1 MTVSVVGIAAS
12 AREFEALTTLLDAI
26 PVNTG
31 LTFVIV
37 QHMAH
42 NVASIFPKC
51 IASHT
56 PMPVRSIQPGQRPD
70 PDTVYI
76 APLGYSVSIEDGVL
90 DLINVAALGNIHR
103 PIDMFFNALA
113 VDKRVHAYALI
124 LTGAVF
130 DGTIGIKAIKA
141 AGGIVIAERAN
152 IAKLASKLEQAMAA
166 GLVDFVLSPKEI
178 PTKIIEMERF
188 REAAK
193 RASDEQTYR
202 DVESALPDILGTL
215 EDFGKSSF
223 HHYKQGT
230 LIRRILRRMILK
242 HISSVEE
249 FTALLKGSEQ
259 ERKEIVQDF
268 LIGVTEFFRNPDAFA
283 FIKQT
288 VLTRLLESDQPS
300 FRIWIPGCS
309 TGQEVFSLA
318 MMIQELQEEREDG
331 RPWKLF
337 GTDFDFDALTTA
349 RRGVYAAEAL
359 APVSLERRA
368 RFFSVDANLA
378 AISPELRKMC
388 VFAPHDVL
396 NDPPFS
402 RIDLVSCRNLMI
414 YIAPE
419 GQNEIL
425 ARFHYALNGD
435 GFLWLGPS
443 ESLAGSPRLFEP
455 INHGA
460 RVFRREDVSSS
471 IKPPFLNFMP
481 SFENSVTPLHSGR
494 SVPLLRTQV
503 SSDIEEETEQAFI
516 LSFAAPFARIS
527 HYDEVIYAS
536 ETMRPL
542 LRPSKGVPSAA
553 VDDYFIEPIRM
564 PLRRVLT
571 AIRQNREFAEVT
583 DVLVKIGGELK
594 VFDILARR
602 LDEDAKSVLVTFQ
615 PVRVR
620 EHFAEGGAN
629 WSETQEAYESE
640 LASVRKRLVAREQDF
655 EMAEQELRAN
665 NEELFTMNEELQ
677 SSNEELETSREELQS
692 INEELET
699 INTELIENNKRL
711 AETSSNIQNLLESTD
726 IATLFID
733 NTGALRLF
741 TPRCTELFALKERDR
756 GRSIF
761 DLATV
766 LDYPDLK
773 TDLENAGK
781 QLAAFSR
788 EVMTTDGARTFLT
801 RLKPYRDVND
811 RIDGAVVSFI
821 EISEQREQERQQ
833 RRLADALAKQVAEM
847 EAFTASAPIGVGLIG
862 TNMRFVRVN
871 QILAETIGMTVGD
884 IIGRSPDEIFPKSS
898 RGVKQILDEVMT
910 SGKPKLNVEVN
921 FSPAH
926 KGETSRFWIENYF
939 PIFLDTSEFI
949 GIGITAL
956 EITRSR
962 QLELNLREKQ
972 RELAELEP
980 HVLAH
985 FERAPIQVVIF
996 EGTDHVIVHANECAR
1011 QAFGHTHLI
1020 GKAYDEVSAGFE
1032 ITSVQALDQV
1042 LRTGETIVED
1052 EVVSMVRDEAG
1063 AMSRKVFRI
1072 ILQPYVP
1079 IEQAIKGVLLLAM
1092 DVTQIVEI
1100 GEHHKAAQLQIRAI
1114 IDSLDSQIF
1123 LLDRHGRIKDLN
1135 QHAMNSDSDVKS
1147 DFCGHRLW
1155 DLNEFKRMPKLVE
1168 DLKTAVKTAQNGQS
1182 VSLTSSIP
1190 HVGDKSIKHVKISF
1204 LPLSGELKQ
1213 KSEVV
1218 ASIVDE
1224 TNIIEANAHKD
1235 IMVAELEH
1243 RVKNVFATIQA
1254 VVRFTTMSDK
1264 SAKSMASELDKH
1276 LSAMAHVHERLTETG
1291 WQSKSI
1297 VEVLTETA
1305 KSHLGSWPSTLQVTG
1320 DHILLPPSAA
1330 IITALAFSEL
1340 ITNSRKYGALS
1351 VREGRIKIETSQ
1363 SKKGENRLLW
1373 NEYGVRKQ
1381 TRGAAEGFG
1390 MLLLK
1395 KILPLELTA
1404 QAAWTM
1410 QENGIVYEIS
1420 WLNANSTT
1428 VK

>member
-1 MTVSVVGIAAS
+1 MV
-12 AREFEALTTLLDAI
+12 
-26 PVNTG
+26 
-31 LTFVIV
+31 
-37 QHMAH
+37 
-42 NVASIFPKC
+42 
-51 IASHT
+51 
-56 PMPVRSIQPGQRPD
+56 
-70 PDTVYI
+70 
-76 APLGYSVSIEDGVL
+76 
-90 DLINVAALGNIHR
+90 
-103 PIDMFFNALA
+103 
-113 VDKRVHAYALI
+113 
-124 LTGAVF
+124 
-130 DGTIGIKAIKA
+130 
-141 AGGIVIAERAN
+141 
-152 IAKLASKLEQAMAA
+152 
-166 GLVDFVLSPKEI
+166 
-178 PTKIIEMERF
+178 
-188 REAAK
+188 
-193 RASDEQTYR
+193 
-202 DVESALPDILGTL
+202 
-215 EDFGKSSF
+215 
-223 HHYKQGT
+223 
-230 LIRRILRRMILK
+230 LK
-242 HISSVEE
+242 HIKSVEE

-259 ERKEIVQDF
+259 DRKEIVQDF

-288 VLTRLLESDQPS
+288 VLIRLLENDQPS

-318 MMIQELQEEREDG
+318 MMIQELREERGDV

-337 GTDFDFDALTTA
+337 GTDFDFEALTTA
-349 RRGVYAAEAL
+349 RRGVYAAEDL
-359 APVSLERRA
+359 APVSPERRA

-378 AISPELRKMC
+378 EISPELKKMC

-402 RIDLVSCRNLMI
+402 KIDLVSCRNLMI
-414 YIAPE
+414 YIAPD

-425 ARFHYALNGD
+425 ARFHYALNRD

-455 INHGA
+455 INHAA

-494 SVPLLRTQV
+494 SVALRRTQV
-503 SSDIEEETEQAFI
+503 SFDIEEETEQAFI
-516 LSFAAPFARIS
+516 LSFAPPFARIS
-527 HYDEVIYAS
+527 HYDEVLYAS

-583 DVLVKIGGELK
+583 DVLVKIGGKLK

-620 EHFAEGGAN
+620 EHFSEGGAN

-741 TPRCTELFALKERDR
+741 TPRCTELFALQERDV

-761 DLATV
+761 DLSTV

-773 TDLENAGK
+773 TDLENAGEK
-781 QLAAFSR
+781 LAAFSR
-788 EVMTTDGARTFLT
+788 EVMTTDRARTFLT
-801 RLKPYRDVND
+801 RLRPYRDVNG

-821 EISEQREQERQQ
+821 EITEQREQERQQ
-833 RRLADALAKQVAEM
+833 RGLADALAKQVAEM
-847 EAFTASAPIGVGLIG
+847 EAFTESAPIGVGFIG
-862 TNMRFVRVN
+862 TDMRFVRVN
-871 QILAETIGMTVGD
+871 QFLAETIGMTVGD

-898 RGVKQILDEVMT
+898 RGVKQILNEVLA
-910 SGKPKLNVEVN
+910 SGKAKLNVEVN
-921 FSPAH
+921 FSPAQE
-926 KGETSRFWIENYF
+926 GGPSRFWIENYF
-939 PIFLDTSEFI
+939 PIFLDTGKFI

-962 QLELNLREKQ
+962 QLELNLRDKQ

-980 HVLAH
+980 RILAH
-985 FERAPIQVVIF
+985 FEKAPIQVIIF
-996 EGTDHVIVHANECAR
+996 EGADHVIVHANECAR
-1011 QAFGHTHLI
+1011 QAIGHPNPI
-1020 GKAYDEVSAGFE
+1020 GKVYDEVSEGFD
-1032 ITSVQALDQV
+1032 ITCAQALDQV
-1042 LRTGETIVED
+1042 LRTGETRVDD
-1052 EVVSMVRDEAG
+1052 EVVSTIRDEAG
-1063 AMSRKVFRI
+1063 AISRKVFRV
-1072 ILQPYVP
+1072 ILQPYFA
-1079 IEQAIKGVLLLAM
+1079 IEQTIKGVFLLAL

-1100 GEHHKAAQLQIRAI
+1100 GEQHQAAQLRIRAI
-1114 IDSLDSQIF
+1114 IDSLDSQIL
-1123 LLDRHGRIKDLN
+1123 LLDRHGCIKE
-1135 QHAMNSDSDVKS
+1135 MNRRVTRSNSPVKS
-1147 DFCGHRLW
+1147 DLYGQRFW
-1155 DLNEFKRMPKLVE
+1155 DLDEFKRMPKLAE
-1168 DLKTAVKTAQNGQS
+1168 DLQTAIKMAQKGQS
-1182 VSLTSSIP
+1182 VSLTGSIP
-1190 HVGDKSIKHVKISF
+1190 HASDKSTKHVRIS
-1204 LPLSGELKQ
+1204 LVPLIGELEQ
-1213 KSEVV
+1213 ELEVV

-1243 RVKNVFATIQA
+1243 RVKNVFANIQA
-1254 VVRFTTMSDK
+1254 VVRFTTLSDK
-1264 SAKSMASELDKH
+1264 NVKAMASELDKH
-1276 LSAMAHVHERLTETG
+1276 LSAMAHIHERLTETG

-1305 KSHLGSWPSTLQVTG
+1305 ENHLGSQPSMLQVTG
-1320 DHILLPPSAA
+1320 DHILLSPSAA
-1330 IITALAFSEL
+1330 MIMALAFSEL
-1340 ITNSRKYGALS
+1340 LTNSCKYGALS
-1351 VREGRIKIETSQ
+1351 VRDGRIKVETLRSENG
-1363 SKKGENRLLW
+1363 KNRLLW
-1373 NEYGVRKQ
+1373 SEHGVRKP
-1381 TRGAAEGFG
+1381 TTGGVDGFG

-1395 KILPLELTA
+1395 KIVPMEFAA
-1404 QAAWTM
+1404 QAAWNM
-1410 QENGIVYEIS
+1410 QENGIVYELN
-1420 WLNANSTT
+1420 WLNANSTAA
-1428 VK
+1428 K